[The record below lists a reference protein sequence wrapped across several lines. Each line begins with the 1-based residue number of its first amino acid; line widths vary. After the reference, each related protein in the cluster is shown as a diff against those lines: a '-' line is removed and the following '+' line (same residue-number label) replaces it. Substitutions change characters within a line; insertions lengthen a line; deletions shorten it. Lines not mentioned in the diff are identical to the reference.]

1 MRNLSYNF
9 QRPLALVLVLFMSGN
24 AAYSFD
30 VWFVTPPFTSACS
43 SLVEELPVDNEC
55 KKRFCQQLSNSF
67 ESLPFLQMM
76 RGCFP
81 EGTEG
86 AEGIVGACIE
96 TADSVRENL
105 SDLDLLWVP
114 ILHEHK
120 NVVNIY
126 LNRFEDDYEGLC
138 RRF

>member
-1 MRNLSYNF
+1 MKQLSNNF
-9 QRPLALVLVLFMSGN
+9 KLLISAVLVLFMSGN
-24 AAYSFD
+24 AAYSGD

-43 SLVEELPVDNEC
+43 SLVEELPVENEC

-67 ESLPFLQMM
+67 ESLPFLQMV

-81 EGTEG
+81 EGT
-86 AEGIVGACIE
+86 EGIVGACIE
-96 TADSVRENL
+96 TADSVREKL